1 MRSSWF
7 NITLNPNRSFF
18 RCSDLGSRKLK
29 SEEQHAMDLS
39 TPDVVRDE
47 LIKSN
52 SAFRD
57 LVHQHQNYENRL
69 SELAHLTF
77 PSDDEQVEESTLKKK
92 KLQIKDEIYAMMH
105 DYSVSH

>member
-1 MRSSWF
+1 
-7 NITLNPNRSFF
+7 
-18 RCSDLGSRKLK
+18 
-29 SEEQHAMDLS
+29 MDMSL
-39 TPDVVRDE
+39 PDAVRDE

-57 LVHQHQNYENRL
+57 LVHQHQNYEERL
-69 SELAHLTF
+69 SELAHLSY

-105 DYSVSH
+105 EHSVSH